1 MTPVELAAMGRAGR
15 VRAARGAATDDG
27 GGARGGD
34 DPDAARR
41 HEEVSSRGDARS
53 IGLSHNEFSACA
65 NLTRAGSDGLPL

>member
-1 MTPVELAAMGRAGR
+1 MVDAAMGRAGG
-15 VRAARGAATDDG
+15 VRSAARGATDDDDD
-27 GGARGGD
+27 GARGGD